1 MPSFM
6 RTVTI
11 GTRGPQEGST
21 QADLS
26 VIIITSLEWPELGPT
41 SATCVQHMT
50 KMRSRWWLM
59 WWVWSDPVQVW
70 AQIPVVMTWHGD
82 TGEVTPDCHDRAYLR
97 HPPSAPAWPGV
108 SHWTLRWHLWQSDSQ
123 NTAPLSRP
131 IVSDPWH
138 VISNWE
144 TSLELGTVKALN
156 IK

>member
-11 GTRGPQEGST
+11 ETGGHTSRPVSHNNNLSWVTRART
-21 QADLS
+21 KLRFMR
-26 VIIITSLEWPELGPT
+26 
-41 SATCVQHMT
+41 ATCVQHMT
-50 KMRSRWWLM
+50 QMRSRWWLM